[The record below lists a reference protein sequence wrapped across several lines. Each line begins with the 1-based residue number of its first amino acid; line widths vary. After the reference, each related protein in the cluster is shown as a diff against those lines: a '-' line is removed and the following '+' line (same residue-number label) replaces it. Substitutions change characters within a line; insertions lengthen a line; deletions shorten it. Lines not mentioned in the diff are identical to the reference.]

1 MHVDD
6 RNGGTVRIPNAPWK
20 FSGAPDVGVSGIPKY
35 RGEDNREVLAEL
47 LGLDSDALEQL
58 ESDGVLSSRIPQR

>member
-6 RNGGTVRIPNAPWK
+6 RNGGTVHIPNSPWK
-20 FSGAPDVGVSGIPKY
+20 FSDAPDVGVSGLPKY

-47 LGLDSDALEQL
+47 LGLDNDAIDQL
-58 ESDGVLSSRIPQR
+58 EADGVLSSRIPQH

>member
-20 FSGAPDVGVSGIPKY
+20 FSGAPDVGVNGIPKY

-58 ESDGVLSSRIPQR
+58 EADGVLSSRLP